1 MAGIAPHVL
10 LITGSPGSGKT
21 TLIRG
26 VASSLG
32 NRRLGGFYTEEI
44 RVRGQRR
51 GFRLVTFGGR
61 EALMASVDLPGP
73 RRIGRYGVDVAVID
87 ALAESAL
94 TCSDE
99 IDLYL
104 VDEIGKM
111 ECLSARFVAA
121 TRTLLDSGRPV
132 VGAIARHG
140 SGFIAEVK
148 QRTDVELWELT
159 RANRGTLADQVRTW
173 ISTRLEDRSA
183 RLTTGRL
190 LRAPR
195 RGASPSSWRPGFR

>member
-1 MAGIAPHVL
+1 VL

-21 TLIRG
+21 TLIRA

-51 GFRLVTFGGR
+51 GFRLVTFDGR
-61 EALMASVDLPGP
+61 EALMAGVDLPGP
-73 RRIGRYGVDVAVID
+73 RRVGRYGVDVTVID

-94 TCSDE
+94 ALDDG
-99 IDLYL
+99 IDVYL

-121 TRTLLDSGRPV
+121 TRALLDSQRLV
-132 VGAIARHG
+132 IAAIARHG
-140 SGFIAEVK
+140 GGFIAEVK
-148 QRTDVELWELT
+148 QRTDMELWELT
-159 RANRGTLADQVRTW
+159 RANREALADRVRAW
-173 ISTRLEDRSA
+173 ISTRLRAKSA
-183 RLTTGRL
+183 RR
-190 LRAPR
+190 
-195 RGASPSSWRPGFR
+195 